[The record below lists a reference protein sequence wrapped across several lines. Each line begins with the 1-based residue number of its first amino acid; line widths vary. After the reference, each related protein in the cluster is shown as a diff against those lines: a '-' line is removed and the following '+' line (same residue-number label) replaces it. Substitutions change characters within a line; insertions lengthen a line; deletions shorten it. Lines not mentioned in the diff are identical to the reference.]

1 MIYHYFVILGNLFT
15 RRVIE
20 MDVVSAIIA
29 LGAVFAVLS
38 VAIVIAVYVVC
49 SLGYMKALK
58 RLGYKNAWLA
68 WIPIVC
74 NYALADAVA
83 PGQENVNIIGT
94 LSIPAMLFK
103 LWWLVAFVLGCIPTV
118 GTLLNIVVQVICL
131 GYTFIKMFAIID
143 NTSEDQQKVIGYIS
157 GFFPIVAAIKFLV
170 AK

>member
-1 MIYHYFVILGNLFT
+1 
-15 RRVIE
+15 
-20 MDVVSAIIA
+20 MDIVAAIIA
-29 LGAVFAVLS
+29 LGAVFVILS
-38 VAIVIAVYVVC
+38 IAIAIAVYVVC

-68 WIPIVC
+68 WIPLVC

-94 LSIPAMLFK
+94 LSIPAILFK
-103 LWWLVAFVLGCIPTV
+103 LWWVVAFVLGYIPTV
-118 GTLLNIVVQVICL
+118 GTILNIIVQVICL

-143 NTSEDQQKVIGYIS
+143 NTSEDQQKVLGYIS

-170 AK
+170 TK

>member
-1 MIYHYFVILGNLFT
+1 
-15 RRVIE
+15 
-20 MDVVSAIIA
+20 
-29 LGAVFAVLS
+29 
-38 VAIVIAVYVVC
+38 
-49 SLGYMKALK
+49 
-58 RLGYKNAWLA
+58 
-68 WIPIVC
+68 VC

-143 NTSEDQQKVIGYIS
+143 NTSEDQQKVLGYIS
-157 GFFPIVAAIKFLV
+157 GFFPIVAAIKFL
-170 AK
+170 ATK